1 MNEDEIKTQYV
12 GKFLE
17 NDYNK
22 FKDGLLELLEDYKRK
37 SQRLDK
43 IIKQSDKMQ
52 LRLIKAN
59 EELAEYKNN
68 LEKKVE
74 EEILK
79 RKEKE
84 KIILEQSK
92 FAAMGE
98 MIDAI
103 AHQWTQPLSIL
114 SLYSNSL
121 EFDYK
126 EGIVDEA
133 YIDDFQKKV
142 NATIE
147 HMNCTLTEFRTF
159 FREDKKREEFDIK
172 TMIEKV
178 FLFVK
183 DEFIKEKITLT
194 LKIDN
199 DFKIIGIENE
209 FKHILLNLINNSKD
223 AFIVNKI
230 KEREIIVKAYVT
242 DDSKV
247 LEISDNAGG
256 IPFEILD
263 EIFKANFTTKENSG
277 TGIGLYMSSLIA
289 QKYHCKLF
297 AKNIE
302 KGAQFKLIIN

>member
-1 MNEDEIKTQYV
+1 MNEDEVKSQYV

-17 NDYNK
+17 NDYYN
-22 FKDGLLELLEDYKRK
+22 FKNGLLELLEDYKRK

-79 RKEKE
+79 REEKE

-142 NATIE
+142 NSTIE

-159 FREDKKREEFDIK
+159 FREDKTREEFDIK

-183 DEFIKEKITLT
+183 DEFIKEKITLN

-199 DFKIIGIENE
+199 NFKIIGIENE

-230 KEREIIVKAYVT
+230 KEREIIVKAYVNG
-242 DDSKV
+242 DIKV

-256 IPFEILD
+256 IPIEIID
-263 EIFKANFTTKENSG
+263 DIFKANFTTKGNGG

-289 QKYHCKLF
+289 QKYHCELSVE
-297 AKNIE
+297 NIE